1 MIRRSILVVALL
13 GGAWLTSV
21 QRCAAQTFLE
31 PLKTQWEA
39 TRNLVLG
46 IAEIIPEDKYDFK
59 PTPEV
64 RSVREQLQHLISEN
78 YMFMG
83 AVAGDPPQ
91 NSSRFSNLKTRAE
104 ILQALKE
111 SYEYGAKVWSGL
123 TEQKAME
130 TITFRNNQTA
140 RWTPALSNIVDNM
153 DHYGNLVVYVR
164 LNGLVPPSVRGA
176 GRFASG

>member
-1 MIRRSILVVALL
+1 MTRRSILILALVGGTWLAGGQRGVAQ
-13 GGAWLTSV
+13 S
-21 QRCAAQTFLE
+21 FLD
-31 PLKTQWEA
+31 PIKTQWED
-39 TRNLVLG
+39 TRKLVLG
-46 IAEIIPEDKYDFK
+46 IAEIIPEDKYDFR

-64 RSVREQLQHLISEN
+64 RSVREQLLHLISEN

-91 NSSRFSNLKTRAE
+91 IASRFNSLKTRAE

-111 SYEYGAKVWSGL
+111 SYEYGARVWAGIN
-123 TEQKAME
+123 EQKALE
-130 TITFRNNQTA
+130 TITFRNIKTQ
-140 RWTPALSNIVDNM
+140 RWTPGFSNIIDNM

-164 LNGLVPPSVRGA
+164 LNGLVPPKVSGS